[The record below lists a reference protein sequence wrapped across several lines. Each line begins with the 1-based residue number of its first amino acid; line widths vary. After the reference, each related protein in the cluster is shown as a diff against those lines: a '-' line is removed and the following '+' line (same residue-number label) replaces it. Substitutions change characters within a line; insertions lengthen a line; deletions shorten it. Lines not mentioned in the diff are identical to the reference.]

1 MSLLN
6 ITCAY
11 IPVRTSTY
19 SPRTHTFQF
28 ECHCT
33 KEPTWSSLYLLSSLN
48 SNLSL
53 THAFTSSG
61 SLIWCSCCL
70 KAIFS
75 DITPNY
81 PNHNSFLSSLSL
93 SLSLSLTHTHT
104 HSSVFFFLLTLITN
118 CHQIIICIY
127 LSSSL
132 DQCLMWSLTRI
143 FSFNWELDRNA
154 KSQGPHHT

>member
-1 MSLLN
+1 MPTYPLERLHTLQERTHSNLN
-6 ITCAY
+6 VIALK
-11 IPVRTSTY
+11 
-19 SPRTHTFQF
+19 SPRDLACIYFPVSIQIF
-28 ECHCT
+28 
-33 KEPTWSSLYLLSSLN
+33 
-48 SNLSL
+48 LSL
-53 THAFTSSG
+53 MLSLPLGHWYDVPAAWKLFSQTSP
-61 SLIWCSCCL
+61 LTIQ
-70 KAIFS
+70 IIIVFS
-75 DITPNY
+75 V
-81 PNHNSFLSSLSL
+81 LSLSL
-93 SLSLSLTHTHT
+93 SLSLSHTHTHTHT